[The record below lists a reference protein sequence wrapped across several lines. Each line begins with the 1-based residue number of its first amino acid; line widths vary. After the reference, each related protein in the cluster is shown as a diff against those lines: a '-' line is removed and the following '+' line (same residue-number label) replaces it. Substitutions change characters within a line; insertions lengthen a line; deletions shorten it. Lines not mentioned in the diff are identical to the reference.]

1 MNEARVGSTV
11 STIRGMFSTRPSTR
25 ADDLHAISTRHGIDG
40 AILWACGVL
49 TVSYRGRLLRRSAA
63 RSARALNAWPTTAS
77 VHGEYRSSL
86 ASRACVLPRQ
96 PGPPARRKVAP
107 VAGVRVVTLCKL
119 IDLVSRSTLYRSY
132 QISLA
137 STLAESNVLGI
148 SVYNQRPAR
157 NFKPY
162 DSTP

>member
-1 MNEARVGSTV
+1 M
-11 STIRGMFSTRPSTR
+11 
-25 ADDLHAISTRHGIDG
+25 
-40 AILWACGVL
+40 
-49 TVSYRGRLLRRSAA
+49 
-63 RSARALNAWPTTAS
+63 
-77 VHGEYRSSL
+77 
-86 ASRACVLPRQ
+86 
-96 PGPPARRKVAP
+96 
-107 VAGVRVVTLCKL
+107 AGVRVVTLCKL

-132 QISLA
+132 QNSLA

>member
-1 MNEARVGSTV
+1 MRRELARQFLPFGECFR
-11 STIRGMFSTRPSTR
+11 RGQALELM
-25 ADDLHAISTRHGIDG
+25 ISTRSPR
-40 AILWACGVL
+40 ATASMERYCGVL

-132 QISLA
+132 QNSLA